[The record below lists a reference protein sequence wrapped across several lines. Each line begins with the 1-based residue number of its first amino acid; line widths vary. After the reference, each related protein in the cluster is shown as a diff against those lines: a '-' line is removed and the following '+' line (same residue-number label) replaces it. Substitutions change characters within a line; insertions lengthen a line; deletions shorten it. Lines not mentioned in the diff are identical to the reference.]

1 MVAANRLFPL
11 MVMLTTAAG
20 AATPLPPQPPPPIAE
35 SICETSTLVD
45 AAFRDAA
52 IAALDRLVVRA
63 PGQSAH
69 GAIQSHHAAGHLD
82 PQGRAWHQVTAYA
95 ANLAMLGVLR
105 VSPQSLPVA
114 ADWLRWQAR
123 HMAVDHQTRGLL
135 GGVVLDHWVRADGL
149 EESLCPPGMAK
160 QLCSQVD
167 AFDSTA
173 ASTLLLADAYVRF
186 GGDATLLRE
195 PPIRLALESSALALV
210 QLTGPTGLTIAKPD
224 YPVVYTMDAVEVVAG
239 WRAWARIQRNVYAQP
254 ASATNSLA
262 QAQRIE
268 AVMQT
273 RLWNKAASAWR
284 VSLDAGAPQFKR
296 WYPDTVAQ
304 AWPLLWGHRSLPPER
319 LKTTWRS
326 AITPWQGK
334 TSGDGNHW
342 AQHNADSD
350 GFWWPAVA
358 VASLCAGDAAAAQA
372 WVARARQ
379 SWMNDATPFA
389 WPFQVS
395 DLLWLLWLAEP
406 AGAPLP
412 KPAPTPSLTI
422 SVKP

>member
-1 MVAANRLFPL
+1 MVASRWLPL
-11 MVMLTTAAG
+11 MLVLTTAAT
-20 AATPLPPQPPPPIAE
+20 AATPRPSPIAE
-35 SICETSTLVD
+35 SPCETSTLVD

-52 IAALDRLVVRA
+52 IAAFDHLVIRA

-69 GAIQSHHAAGHLD
+69 GAVRSHHAAGHLD
-82 PQGRAWHQVTAYA
+82 PQGRAWQQVTAYA

-114 ADWLRWQAR
+114 ADWLRWQAG
-123 HMAVDHQTRGLL
+123 HMDVQGRL

-160 QLCSQVD
+160 QLCAQVD

-186 GGDATLLRE
+186 GGDAALLRE
-195 PPIRLALESSALALV
+195 PAVRLALESAALALV
-210 QLTGPTGLTIAKPD
+210 RLAGPSGLTVAKPD

-239 WRAWARIQRNVYAQP
+239 WRAWARLQRDVYAQP
-254 ASATNSLA
+254 ASANNSLV

-268 AVMQT
+268 TVMQT
-273 RLWNKAASAWR
+273 RLWNKTASAWR
-284 VSLDAGAPQFKR
+284 VSLDAGAPQFNR
-296 WYPDTVAQ
+296 WYPDTMAQ
-304 AWPLLWGHRSLPPER
+304 AWPLLWGHRNLAPER
-319 LKTTWRS
+319 LKATWRS
-326 AITPWQGK
+326 AIAPWQGK
-334 TSGDGNHW
+334 TPPDSNHW
-342 AQHNADSD
+342 AQRNADGD

-358 VASLCAGDAAAAQA
+358 VASLCAGDVASAQA

-379 SWMNDATPFA
+379 SWMNDAAPFA

-406 AGAPLP
+406 VG
-412 KPAPTPSLTI
+412 PTPSTPPLTT
-422 SVKP
+422 SPKP

>member
-1 MVAANRLFPL
+1 MRATKLLPLVVMWIATANAANVGP
-11 MVMLTTAAG
+11 T
-20 AATPLPPQPPPPIAE
+20 PIAE
-35 SICETSTLVD
+35 SGCETSQLVD
-45 AAFRDAA
+45 AEFRDAA
-52 IAALDRLVVRA
+52 LQAFNRLVVRA
-63 PGQSAH
+63 PGQRAN

-114 ADWLRWQAR
+114 ADWLRWQAL
-123 HMAVDHQTRGLL
+123 HMDVRGYL

-149 EESLCPPGMAK
+149 EESLCPPGMV
-160 QLCSQVD
+160 QRLCAQVD

-186 GGDATLLRE
+186 GGDAAVLRE
-195 PPIRLALESSALALV
+195 PAVRLALESAALALV
-210 QLTGPTGLTIAKPD
+210 QLTGPSGLTLAKPD
-224 YPVVYTMDAVEVVAG
+224 YPIVYTMDAVEVMAG
-239 WRAWARIQRNVYAQP
+239 WRAWARIQREVYAQP

-268 AVMQT
+268 AAMRA
-273 RLWNKAASAWR
+273 RLWDKSASAWR
-284 VSLDAGAPQFKR
+284 VSLDAGAPQFSR
-296 WYPDTVAQ
+296 WYPDTMAQ
-304 AWPLLWGHRSLPPER
+304 AWPLLWGQRSLPAER
-319 LKTTWRS
+319 LKTTWRN
-326 AITPWQGK
+326 AIAPWQGPSPPD
-334 TSGDGNHW
+334 SGHW
-342 AQHNADSD
+342 ARRNADSD

-358 VASLCAGDAAAAQA
+358 VASLCAGDSTAAKA

-379 SWMNDATPFA
+379 SWMNDTAPFA

-406 AGAPLP
+406 AAPVASKLSFNNTSHSTL
-412 KPAPTPSLTI
+412 TP
-422 SVKP
+422 